1 MGRLTCELC
10 AGTEFVRET
19 AGFRCHAC
27 GCVYTLEQAKR
38 LMQDVPA
45 SPAAPAS
52 AARKAGA
59 QKLLTAARCA
69 RNEGN
74 VREARRCYDL
84 LIAEDPADPEARFY
98 SGFYAVAETPLGG
111 MGGVLEPFLRRLE
124 AIVQD
129 MLRGAGA
136 DHMTINSYIRE
147 TATLL
152 RSIAELQERMRLEL
166 VDKATQ
172 GAMLQLQQA
181 SNHQQQT
188 YDHEELMK
196 RIAALNRLRSAECV
210 LLWAAYKRWLP
221 GAVSG
226 LGNSARLDTLQM
238 IDTVAAI
245 ALKGNQDKDDL
256 ATAAMEIEAVMRSI
270 EPAWN
275 GKAMEYLAATMASAE
290 KTGAAGQ
297 RNRRFHYLIRAQ
309 RDMGWQADYFT
320 RQGWIE
326 RRLEAIRLETEELIG
341 PGAEEYRL
349 RELNIQ
355 LAGKLQERSKLGML
369 RFKQKQQVNAEIAA
383 LQAQIGQAQELA
395 GKAAQLRAA
404 CISELAQEANA
415 LAQELDAGI

>member
-19 AGFRCHAC
+19 AGFRCRSC

-45 SPAAPAS
+45 SPARPAPS
-52 AARKAGA
+52 RKNSV
-59 QKLLTAARCA
+59 QKLLTAARSA

-74 VREARRCYDL
+74 LREARRCYDL
-84 LIAEDPADPEARFY
+84 LIAEEPADTEARFY
-98 SGFYAVAETPLGG
+98 SGFYAVAETPVGG
-111 MGGVLEPFLRRLE
+111 MSGVLEPFLRRLDG
-124 AIVQD
+124 IVQD
-129 MLRGAGA
+129 MLQAVNV
-136 DHMTINSYIRE
+136 DHAAINSYIRE

-152 RSIAELQERMRLEL
+152 KSVAELQERMRLEL
-166 VDKATQ
+166 MDKATQ

-196 RIAALNRLRSAECV
+196 RIASLNRLRSSSCV
-210 LLWAAYKRWLP
+210 LLWEAYKRWLP
-221 GAVSG
+221 GPDSG
-226 LGNSARLDTLQM
+226 MGNSARLDTLQM

-270 EPAWN
+270 EPTWN
-275 GKAMEYLAATMASAE
+275 GKAMEYLATLMAGAE
-290 KTGAAGQ
+290 KAGPAGQ
-297 RNRRFHYLIRAQ
+297 RNRKLHYLIRAQ
-309 RDMGWQADYFT
+309 RDMGWQTDYFT

-326 RRLEAIRLETEELIG
+326 RRLEAIRLETEDLIG
-341 PGAEEYRL
+341 PGAEERRV

-355 LAGKLQERSKLGML
+355 LAGKLQELSKLGML
-369 RFKQKQQVNAEIAA
+369 KFKQKQQVNAEIAA
-383 LQAQIGQAQELA
+383 LQAQIGQAQERA

-404 CISELAQEANA
+404 CVNELAQEANA
-415 LAQELDAGI
+415 LQQELDAGM